1 MRFDSSKLTVGV
13 DLSILSQ
20 GVKVPVTVDFSSVPH
35 MLIVAPSGSG
45 KTYLLTYILGQ
56 IAKKSVKLI
65 LADFKGIVL
74 LNLMTVG
81 ITISIILSVKL
92 LIVFLMNYK
101 TEWQMQV

>member
-45 KTYLLTYILGQ
+45 KTLLSSNIHIRSNSKEVCQ
-56 IAKKSVKLI
+56 I
-65 LADFKGIVL
+65 DFGRL
-74 LNLMTVG
+74 
-81 ITISIILSVKL
+81 
-92 LIVFLMNYK
+92 
-101 TEWQMQV
+101 